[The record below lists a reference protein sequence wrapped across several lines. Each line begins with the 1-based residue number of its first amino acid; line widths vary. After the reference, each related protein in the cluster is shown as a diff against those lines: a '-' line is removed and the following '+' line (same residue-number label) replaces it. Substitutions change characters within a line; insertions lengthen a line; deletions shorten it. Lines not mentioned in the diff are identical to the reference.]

1 MPHQG
6 ELEGVAAPD
15 RLMVGKFANDL
26 VRQVF
31 ALEQAKQIA
40 LLQMGIA
47 RQPHKHLFR
56 GFFEEAFD
64 FRARRNR
71 DGPFGPLPQAF
82 MEGEVSHQGRF

>member
-6 ELEGVAAPD
+6 ELDGVTAPD
-15 RLMVGKFANDL
+15 RLVLGKFANDL

-31 ALEQAKQIA
+31 ALEQAEQIA

-47 RQPHKHLFR
+47 RQPHQHFFR
-56 GFFEEAFD
+56 GFLEEALN

-71 DGPFGPLPQAF
+71 DGQFGPLP
-82 MEGEVSHQGRF
+82 